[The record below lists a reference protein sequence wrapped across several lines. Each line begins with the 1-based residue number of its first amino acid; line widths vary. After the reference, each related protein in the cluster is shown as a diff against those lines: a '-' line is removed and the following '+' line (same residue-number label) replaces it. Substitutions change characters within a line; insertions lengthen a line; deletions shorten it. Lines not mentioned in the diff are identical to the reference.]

1 MSGLRA
7 PPCTPTRSAPPS
19 RPSRSG
25 WTAGGTPGASTWNQG
40 GFYFWEDYVDGKE
53 PYFTVPSTGIEDLN
67 DPIRKWPFNDPD
79 YNLFPVLNL
88 AVGGS
93 GGGDPAA
100 GSYPAEM
107 LIDWVRVF

>member
-1 MSGLRA
+1 MNRRNAMLTFGIGALAAAIPA
-7 PPCTPTRSAPPS
+7 PKAGADPS
-19 RPSRSG
+19 RPAPPPSAPASG
-25 WTAGGTPGASTWNQG
+25 AQPG
-40 GFYFWEDYVDGKE
+40 GF
-53 PYFTVPSTGIEDLN
+53 
-67 DPIRKWPFNDPD
+67 
-79 YNLFPVLNL
+79 LFPVLNL

>member
-1 MSGLRA
+1 MLPEAHLGVLPPIPAGPGRA
-7 PPCTPTRSAPPS
+7 ATR
-19 RPSRSG
+19 
-25 WTAGGTPGASTWNQG
+25 TAWS
-40 GFYFWEDYVDGKE
+40 
-53 PYFTVPSTGIEDLN
+53 PYFSVPATGIEDLS

-93 GGGDPAA
+93 GGGDPAS

>member
-1 MSGLRA
+1 LQLVTCRGWSPGHHRA
-7 PPCTPTRSAPPS
+7 R
-19 RPSRSG
+19 RPVRHG
-25 WTAGGTPGASTWNQG
+25 
-40 GFYFWEDYVDGKE
+40 FWEDYADGKE
-53 PYFTVPSTGIEDLN
+53 PYFSVPATGIEDLN

-88 AVGGS
+88 AVGRS

>member
-1 MSGLRA
+1 VGSPDQTQLPHWR
-7 PPCTPTRSAPPS
+7 
-19 RPSRSG
+19 
-25 WTAGGTPGASTWNQG
+25 
-40 GFYFWEDYVDGKE
+40 
-53 PYFTVPSTGIEDLN
+53 TGIEDLN

-93 GGGDPAA
+93 GGGDPAS

-107 LIDWVRVF
+107 LIDWVRVPAPAGLATD

>member
-1 MSGLRA
+1 VTTADSAVSGTAADRA
-7 PPCTPTRSAPPS
+7 GARRSD
-19 RPSRSG
+19 RG
-25 WTAGGTPGASTWNQG
+25 L
-40 GFYFWEDYVDGKE
+40 
-53 PYFTVPSTGIEDLN
+53 PYFSVPATGIEDLN

-79 YNLFPVLNL
+79 HNLFAVLNL

-93 GGGDPAA
+93 GGGDPAS